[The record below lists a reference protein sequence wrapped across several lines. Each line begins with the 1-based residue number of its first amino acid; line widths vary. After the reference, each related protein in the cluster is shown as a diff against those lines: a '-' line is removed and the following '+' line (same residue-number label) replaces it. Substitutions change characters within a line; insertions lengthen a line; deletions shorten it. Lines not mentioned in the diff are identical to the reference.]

1 MKKHLQI
8 ILGILLVAVANLAS
22 AQTNANETVK
32 RIVKSFRD
40 KKNVELN
47 FNYQY
52 IVDASNTSDVQQGTA
67 FLQGEAY
74 KIILQ
79 EQHTISDGKTI
90 WTYLVDDE
98 EVMVSNATEGSDNTP
113 LKLLTTLDKD
123 YTATYSDK
131 STIMLTNPKGQY
143 KVVTLSIDPK
153 SNTLIGMEIHA
164 DDGSKMAIF
173 IAETKFDQDLKD
185 GFFTFDKK
193 DYPNVELID
202 MR

>member
-1 MKKHLQI
+1 MKKYLQI
-8 ILGILLVAVANLAS
+8 ILGILLVSVTSLAS
-22 AQTNANETVK
+22 AQTNASETVK

-40 KKNVELN
+40 RKNVELS

-74 KIILQ
+74 KIILK
-79 EQHTISDGKTI
+79 EQQTISDGKTI

-123 YTATYSDK
+123 YTASYTDK

-153 SNTLIGMEIHA
+153 SNTLVGMEIHP
-164 DDGSKMAIF
+164 DDGSKMTVAIT
-173 IAETKFDQDLKD
+173 ETKYDQDLKD

-193 DYPNVELID
+193 DYPDVELID